1 MSAWSGATGVTYA
14 AFAAA
19 ANGVVE
25 LVRTID
31 GEWDR
36 PGLGAWDLRA
46 LVGHTSRSLVT
57 VASYLDQPAVTEDID
72 SAAAYVALSNTMVGA
87 DAEAVAE
94 RGRQAGRDLGPD
106 PAATVAERAAT
117 ALAKVGAADPETL
130 LTTIGG
136 GMRLRSYLP
145 TRTFELVVH
154 GYDIADATGIDVDFG
169 DVALGAAVALAAEVA
184 VRLDHG
190 TDLLRALTGR
200 GEWPAGFVVVR

>member
-1 MSAWSGATGVTYA
+1 MSNWSGATGATYA
-14 AFAAA
+14 AFEAA
-19 ANGVVE
+19 ANAVVE
-25 LVRTID
+25 LVGTID
-31 GEWDR
+31 DGWDR
-36 PGLGAWDLRA
+36 PGLGAWDLQA
-46 LVGHTSRSLVT
+46 LVGHTSRSFLT
-57 VASYLDQPAVTEDID
+57 VISYLDRPAESEAID
-72 SAAAYVALSNTMVGA
+72 SAAAYLALGRTLAGA

-106 PAATVAERAAT
+106 PSATVAERAAT
-117 ALAKVGAADPETL
+117 ALAKVRATDPEAL

-169 DVALGAAVALAAEVA
+169 DVALGAAVALAAEAA

-190 TDLLRALTGR
+190 ADLIRALTGR